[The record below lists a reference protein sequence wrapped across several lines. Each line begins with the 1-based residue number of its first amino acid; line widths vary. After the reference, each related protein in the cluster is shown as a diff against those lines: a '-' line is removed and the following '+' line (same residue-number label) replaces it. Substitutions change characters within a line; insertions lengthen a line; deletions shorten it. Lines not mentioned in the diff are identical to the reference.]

1 MRNDLFRILILSMLF
16 KHIWK
21 FYKKICFLL
30 MHCWGYGMI
39 YSGSSF
45 EFFDF
50 RIQAK
55 VPDLC
60 KSSGFMRI
68 RIQPILFKYRMV
80 RYMRYMQEKH
90 LKFNNKKRIF
100 NYLPFSIFN
109 LLQAVDKKMRSL
121 SCNRY
126 RYPGPNT
133 ELI

>member
-1 MRNDLFRILILSMLF
+1 
-16 KHIWK
+16 
-21 FYKKICFLL
+21 
-30 MHCWGYGMI
+30 MHWWGYGMI

-68 RIQPILFKYRMV
+68 RIQPMLFKYRMV